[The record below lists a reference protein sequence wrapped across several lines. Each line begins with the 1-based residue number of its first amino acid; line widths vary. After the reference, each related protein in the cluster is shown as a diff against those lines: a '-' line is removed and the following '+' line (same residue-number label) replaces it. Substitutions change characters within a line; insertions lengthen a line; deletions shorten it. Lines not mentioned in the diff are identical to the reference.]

1 MTRGETF
8 SPVTWFPTNVFI
20 SHELTD
26 AGILGLVLFLYFSPL
41 LPPSPLPPCGSRS
54 SLSDTPTKKLKTD
67 KTFGLVAYAGDSSD
81 EEEEHG
87 GHKGSGSFSQ
97 GWNVGYQYPATQ
109 QRAKQM
115 PFWMAP

>member
-1 MTRGETF
+1 MSRPF
-8 SPVTWFPTNVFI
+8 FI
-20 SHELTD
+20 
-26 AGILGLVLFLYFSPL
+26 F
-41 LPPSPLPPCGSRS
+41 LPPSPPYLLFGLSPPPPCGSRS
-54 SLSDTPTKKLKTD
+54 SLSDTPTKKLKSD

-97 GWNVGYQYPATQ
+97 GWNVGYQYPAAQ
-109 QRAKQM
+109 QRAKQQM

>member
-1 MTRGETF
+1 MRVF
-8 SPVTWFPTNVFI
+8 WVSSFFYISPPPLRI
-20 SHELTD
+20 SF
-26 AGILGLVLFLYFSPL
+26 LFCL
-41 LPPSPLPPCGSRS
+41 PLPPCGSRS

-97 GWNVGYQYPATQ
+97 GWNVGYQYPASQ
-109 QRAKQM
+109 QRAKQQM